1 MLNKIQYKICFLL
14 FLCGFQNAWSQ
25 KKEEN
30 IGTEVV
36 NVVKPYTPSV
46 SDAFKVKEIPI
57 INDEETSKKEAIEYT
72 IFSFPVASTFTPSK
86 GMAANVDKEK
96 EEKGFKNY
104 FSLGLGNYTT
114 IKADFFMTEN
124 ISSTEYISTNLRHLS
139 SQGGIKGLLLED
151 KYFTT
156 ALDLSYG
163 NQERN
168 RAWNIDLGY
177 KNQVYNWYGLPENM
191 GIALVDG
198 INPQHTFH
206 DFYLGGK
213 IGLTE
218 SYFKEASFK
227 FNRFWDAQGSAENRF
242 YLKPS
247 FSFDV
252 MNEVVKT
259 DFVID
264 YLGGAFEKDFNA
276 LSAIK
281 YGFTNFGVHPSIVV
295 NKENWSLD
303 LGGAIF
309 YSLDTENNKNKLFV
323 YPKILASLKVV
334 GDLMLFYTGAEGG
347 LEQNSYRDFVN
358 VNSYVSPT
366 LFVVPTDKQYD
377 VFAGLKG
384 KLANTISYNL
394 RGSYRNEKN
403 KALFTANSYN
413 QDTVNEAYAFGNSF
427 GVVYDTMKTISFFG
441 ELNADFSKNVSF
453 GINGTFSHFTTT
465 FQEEA
470 WNLPAI
476 KLGSSL
482 DIKIT
487 EKWSAGAHLFF
498 VGERKDNQQEMTSI
512 TTTTTV
518 YTLGSYFDLNL
529 QASYQYNKRLG
540 GFLKLNNI
548 ANQSYEKWLHTPV
561 QGFQLVLGANYKF
574 DF

>member
-57 INDEETSKKEAIEYT
+57 INDEETSKKETIEYT

-139 SQGGIKGLLLED
+139 SQGGIKGLVLED

-177 KNQVYNWYGLPENM
+177 KNQVYNWYGLPEN
-191 GIALVDG
+191 IELALIDG

-213 IGLTE
+213 IERTE

-264 YLGGAFEKDFNA
+264 YLGGAFEKDLNA

-487 EKWSAGAHLFF
+487 EQWSAGAHLFF
-498 VGERKDNQQEMTSI
+498 VGERKDKQQEITSI
-512 TTTTTV
+512 TTTTTL

>member
-57 INDEETSKKEAIEYT
+57 INDEETSKKETIEYT

-177 KNQVYNWYGLPENM
+177 KNQVYNWYGLPEN
-191 GIALVDG
+191 IELALVDG

-213 IGLTE
+213 IERTE

-487 EKWSAGAHLFF
+487 EKWSAGTHLFF
-498 VGERKDNQQEMTSI
+498 VGDRKDKQQEITSI
-512 TTTTTV
+512 TTTTTL